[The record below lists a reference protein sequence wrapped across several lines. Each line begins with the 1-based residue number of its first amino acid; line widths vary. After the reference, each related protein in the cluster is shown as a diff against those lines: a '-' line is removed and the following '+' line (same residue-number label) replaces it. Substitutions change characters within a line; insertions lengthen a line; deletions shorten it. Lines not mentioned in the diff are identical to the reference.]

1 MAHSDRRAPRSAQLR
16 LLIGVRGLDHAFGV
30 QVHSN
35 TERYTSGMRNGREAE
50 ARDALAVASREV
62 GLVVAWDPSGSGAD
76 LHLTT
81 RAGAGVSID
90 ILVDVVEFG
99 GTDKVK
105 RIRDRTVEGTAP
117 VVLVADRVTATAQAY
132 MKQERVSW
140 FDRRGHLHLDLPGV
154 FVDADVTP
162 ALRDVTR
169 REDGIRGRAGIA
181 YAVASLLASSDKR
194 PTIRGVARE
203 SGFAPSVVSDAAAS
217 LRRAALVH
225 DDGRPNVP
233 DLFWALADNWR
244 PEFVHLGGDL
254 NLGQRGSSGAVD
266 LGIFGHANQPGWA
279 LTGSVAAA
287 VFGAP
292 VAVSSATPPSFYV
305 PDQTTLRRAVR
316 RFGRADGEHR
326 SCSLA
331 VSPTAVACS
340 PRIEVQSVEKVDGGV
355 LAPGFDHFLFT
366 RPLFIALELANDP
379 ARGHEILEGWAPS
392 GDTRVW

>member
-1 MAHSDRRAPRSAQLR
+1 MS
-16 LLIGVRGLDHAFGV
+16 
-30 QVHSN
+30 
-35 TERYTSGMRNGREAE
+35 NGREAE
-50 ARDALAVASREV
+50 ARDALAVACREV
-62 GLVVAWDPSGSGAD
+62 GLEVALDPPGSMTD
-76 LHLTT
+76 LRLAT
-81 RAGAGVSID
+81 RAGAEASID

-99 GTDKVK
+99 GTDKAK
-105 RIRDRTVEGTAP
+105 RMRDRTAYGTAP

-140 FDRRGHLHLDLPGV
+140 FDRRGHLHLDLPGI

-181 YAVASLLASSDKR
+181 YAVASLLAFSDKR

-203 SGFAPSVVSDAAAS
+203 CGFAPSVVSDAAAS

-244 PEFVHLGGDL
+244 PEFVHLGGEL
-254 NLGQRGSSGAVD
+254 NVGLQGTSGVVD
-266 LGIFGHANQPGWA
+266 LGVFGDADQPGWA

-287 VFGAP
+287 AFGAP

-331 VSPTAVACS
+331 VSPAAAACS
-340 PRIEVQSVEKVDGGV
+340 PRIEVQSAEKVEGKMS
-355 LAPGFDHFLFT
+355 APGFDHFLFT
-366 RPLFIALELANDP
+366 RPLFVALELANDP
-379 ARGHEILEGWAPS
+379 ARGHEILEGWTP
-392 GDTRVW
+392 GVGTRVW

>member
-1 MAHSDRRAPRSAQLR
+1 M
-16 LLIGVRGLDHAFGV
+16 FGV
-30 QVHSN
+30 HMHPN
-35 TERYTSGMRNGREAE
+35 TERHTADMVTGREVE
-50 ARDALAVASREV
+50 ARDALADACEEV
-62 GLVVAWDPSGSGAD
+62 GLHVVLDPPGSMTD
-76 LHLTT
+76 L
-81 RAGAGVSID
+81 RFVPRESAGAAID
-90 ILVDVVEFG
+90 VIVDVVEFG
-99 GTDKVK
+99 GTDRARQV
-105 RIRDRTVEGTAP
+105 RNRSAHGSTPI
-117 VVLVADRVTATAQAY
+117 VLVADRVTATAQAY
-132 MKQERVSW
+132 MKQEHVSW

-181 YAVASLLASSDKR
+181 YAVASLLAHSDKW

-233 DLFWALADNWR
+233 DLFWALADRWR
-244 PEFVHLGGDL
+244 PEFVHLGGEL
-254 NLGQRGSSGAVD
+254 NLGLQGTSGAGD
-266 LGIFGHANQPGWA
+266 LGVFGDANRPGWA

-287 VFGAP
+287 AFGAP

-316 RFGRADGEHR
+316 RFGKADGEHR

-331 VSPTAVACS
+331 VSPTSAACS
-340 PRIEVQSVEKVDGGV
+340 PRIEALSAENVGAGLS
-355 LAPGFDHFLFT
+355 APGFDHFLFT
-366 RPLFIALELANDP
+366 RPLFVALELANDP
-379 ARGHEILEGWAPS
+379 ARGHEILEGWTPGVGA
-392 GDTRVW
+392 RVW